1 MAIKETTISFDF
13 VGVVY
18 RSIAIVDGLS
28 EHGAGPNMRFRVW
41 SPAFSSKPIF
51 GFSPTFG

>member
-51 GFSPTFG
+51 GFSPAFG